1 MGQWWV
7 LPPHGP
13 YQCGETV
20 GPAEG
25 EGGFVTPQET
35 ELRKAV
41 LNPCWSPP
49 AAARETSQWTGS
61 LSAVGSQGQ
70 QLDGLFTATSSFAGH
85 RSPRGTFKCK
95 REDTH
100 PGSQKGAHPTRQPKI
115 QDRKHSITQS
125 LKIVCSWWISPSCL
139 LLLLHLKATQ
149 YTAAAAR
156 GRLRRV
162 EVIFKVIKLS
172 YLFPKYF
179 KMSELKGD
187 GCKEGMACQSCIL
200 LTTMETAP
208 SGVSNLTTFQEWPSS
223 PNICWTH

>member
-13 YQCGETV
+13 DQCGETV

-95 REDTH
+95 REDRH
-100 PGSQKGAHPTRQPKI
+100 PGSQRGAHPTRQPKI

-125 LKIVCSWWISPSCL
+125 LKIVRSWWIRPPPVSFCSSTLRPHSTPLPLPEAGWEGWRWYSKL
-139 LLLLHLKATQ
+139 LSWATYSQ
-149 YTAAAAR
+149 NT
-156 GRLRRV
+156 
-162 EVIFKVIKLS
+162 
-172 YLFPKYF
+172 
-179 KMSELKGD
+179 
-187 GCKEGMACQSCIL
+187 
-200 LTTMETAP
+200 
-208 SGVSNLTTFQEWPSS
+208 
-223 PNICWTH
+223 

>member
-1 MGQWWV
+1 MVSSPTSWSRPVWRNSR
-7 LPPHGP
+7 
-13 YQCGETV
+13 
-20 GPAEG
+20 PAEG
-25 EGGFVTPQET
+25 EGGLVTPQET
-35 ELRKAV
+35 ELRKV
-41 LNPCWSPP
+41 LLNPCWSPP
-49 AAARETSQWTGS
+49 AAARETSHS

-95 REDTH
+95 REDRH
-100 PGSQKGAHPTRQPKI
+100 PGSQRGAHPTRQPKI

-172 YLFPKYF
+172 YLFPKY
-179 KMSELKGD
+179 LKNEWTERGRLQGGD
-187 GCKEGMACQSCIL
+187 GLSVMH
-200 LTTMETAP
+200 TADHH
-208 SGVSNLTTFQEWPSS
+208 GDGTFWGF
-223 PNICWTH
+223 